1 MRGRIL
7 IVEDEEVLRESLVD
21 FFRQEDY
28 TARGVDTLSGARKEL
43 YQHDFYLMILDL
55 KLPDG
60 SGIDLLSEISD
71 LQSLLVIVTTAFPEV
86 QTAVRAL
93 KLGAFDYI
101 NKPFDLDE
109 LQLIVERAMD
119 TRQLRGEVN
128 SFRQREKQ
136 RNKRSWTRLEGESNV
151 LKKIRQEILLVAKA
165 DTTTTLIFG
174 ESGVGKELVVEA
186 IHYQSARREGPLL
199 KINCAALPAA
209 LLENELFGHEK
220 GAYTDANGR
229 QKGLFEIADHGTL
242 FLDEIAEMEPGLQAK
257 LLRVLEDKTVTRLG
271 GRQPIQVDVRIVA
284 ATNRDLRERID
295 AGLFREDLFYRLNV
309 FPIMVPPLR
318 EHPEDIPLL
327 ADLFLKE
334 FLLHS
339 PDKNCVFSATA
350 VECLRNHP
358 WPGNVRELKNVIER
372 TTLLHS
378 GGTIIP
384 ENLALVGCCSEVKST
399 IEETKTLSE
408 VEKMHIL
415 AVYQNTGN
423 NKTRTADILGINRL
437 TLRRK
442 LKEYGISSGSC
453 KTL

>member
-7 IVEDEEVLRESLVD
+7 IVEDEEILRESLVD
-21 FFRQEDY
+21 FFRQENY
-28 TARGVDTLSGARKEL
+28 TVFCVDSLSSARKEL
-43 YQHDFYLMILDL
+43 YQHDFDLMILDM

-71 LQSLLVIVTTAFPEV
+71 SQSPLVIAATAFPEV
-86 QTAVRAL
+86 QTAVKAL

-109 LQLIVERAMD
+109 LQMIVERAMD

-136 RNKRSWTRLEGESNV
+136 RSKRSWTRLEGDSNV
-151 LKKIRQEILLVAKA
+151 LRKIRREILLVAKA
-165 DTTTTLIFG
+165 DATTTLILG

-199 KINCAALPAA
+199 KINCAALPTT

-220 GAYTDANGR
+220 GAYTDAKDR

-257 LLRVLEDKTVTRLG
+257 LLRVLEDMKVTRIG
-271 GRQPIQVDVRIVA
+271 GQQPIDVDVRIVA
-284 ATNRDLRERID
+284 ATNRNLRERIN
-295 AGLFREDLFYRLNV
+295 AGSFREDLFYRLNV

-327 ADLFLKE
+327 ANLFLKE
-334 FLLHS
+334 FLLYS
-339 PDKNCVFSATA
+339 PDKTCVFSTA
-350 VECLRNHP
+350 AMDCLRKYH

-372 TTLLHS
+372 ATLLHS
-378 GGTIIP
+378 GGTITS
-384 ENLALVGCCSEVKST
+384 ENLAVFGCCTEIKPAT
-399 IEETKTLSE
+399 EEMMPLSE
-408 VEKMHIL
+408 VEKTHIL
-415 AVYQNTGN
+415 SVYKKTGN
-423 NKTRTADILGINRL
+423 NKTQTADTLGINRL

-442 LKEYGISSGSC
+442 LKEYGIE
-453 KTL
+453 

>member
-1 MRGRIL
+1 MRGQIL
-7 IVEDEEVLRESLVD
+7 IVEDEEILRESLVD
-21 FFRQEDY
+21 FFRQEGY
-28 TARGVDTLSGARKEL
+28 IALSANSIAAARHEMNH
-43 YQHDFYLMILDL
+43 HDFDLMVLDM

-60 SGIDLLSEISD
+60 SGLDLLAEISD
-71 LQSLLVIVTTAFPEV
+71 PQSLLVIVATAFPEV
-86 QTAVRAL
+86 QTAVTAL

-109 LQLIVERAMD
+109 LQLLVERAMD

-136 RNKRSWTRLEGESNV
+136 RSKRSWTRLEGDSNV

-165 DTTTTLIFG
+165 DTTTTLILG
-174 ESGVGKELVVEA
+174 ESGVGKELVAEA

-199 KINCAALPAA
+199 KINCAALPAT

-220 GAYTDANGR
+220 GAYTDASGR
-229 QKGLFEIADHGTL
+229 QKGLFELADHGTL

-257 LLRVLEDKTVTRLG
+257 LLRVLEDMTVTRIG
-271 GRQPIQVDVRIVA
+271 GQQPINVDVRIVT
-284 ATNRDLRERID
+284 ATNRNLRDRIA

-309 FPIMVPPLR
+309 FPIRVPPLR

-327 ADLFLKE
+327 AKLFLKE
-334 FLLHS
+334 FLLHA
-339 PDKNCVFSATA
+339 PDKHCEFSEEALQ
-350 VECLRNHP
+350 CLQKND

-378 GGTIIP
+378 GGTITH
-384 ENLALVGCCSEVKST
+384 EDLAMVGCCFGTKAQIGELAT
-399 IEETKTLSE
+399 LAEIEKR
-408 VEKMHIL
+408 HIL
-415 AVYQNTGN
+415 FVYKETGH
-423 NKTRTADILGINRL
+423 NKTRTAEVLGINRL

-442 LKEYGISSGSC
+442 LKEYGID
-453 KTL
+453 

>member
-7 IVEDEEVLRESLVD
+7 VVEDEEILRESLVD
-21 FFRQEDY
+21 FFRQEGY
-28 TARGVDTLSGARKEL
+28 LARSADGIAAARYALK
-43 YQHDFYLMILDL
+43 QHDFDLMILDM

-60 SGIDLLSEISD
+60 SGLDLLAKIPD
-71 LQSLLVIVTTAFPEV
+71 PQSLLVIVATAFPEV
-86 QTAVRAL
+86 QTAVTAL

-109 LQLIVERAMD
+109 LLLLVERAMD
-119 TRQLRGEVN
+119 TRQLRGEVH

-136 RNKRSWTRLEGESNV
+136 RSKRSWTRLEGDSNV

-165 DTTTTLIFG
+165 DTTTTLILG
-174 ESGVGKELVVEA
+174 ESGVGKELVAEA

-199 KINCAALPAA
+199 KINCAALPAS

-220 GAYTDANGR
+220 GAYTDAGSQ
-229 QKGLFEIADHGTL
+229 QKGLFELADHGTL

-257 LLRVLEDKTVTRLG
+257 LLRVLEDMTVTRLG
-271 GRQPIQVDVRIVA
+271 GQQPIYVDVRIVT
-284 ATNRDLRERID
+284 ATNRNLRERIQ

-309 FPIMVPPLR
+309 FPILVPPLR

-327 ADLFLKE
+327 AELFLKE
-334 FLLHS
+334 FLLHT
-339 PDKNCVFSATA
+339 PDKQCEFSAEA
-350 VECLRNHP
+350 LQCLQRHE

-372 TTLLHS
+372 TTLLHP
-378 GGTIIP
+378 GGRITCD
-384 ENLALVGCCSEVKST
+384 NLALVGCCSEPSAAT
-399 IEETKTLSE
+399 GTMEPLSE
-408 VEKMHIL
+408 VEKKHIL
-415 AVYQNTGN
+415 FVYQNTDH

-442 LKEYGISSGSC
+442 LKEYGVE
-453 KTL
+453 

>member
-1 MRGRIL
+1 MRGQIL
-7 IVEDEEVLRESLVD
+7 IVEDEEILRESLVD
-21 FFRQEDY
+21 FFRQEGYIALSADSIVA
-28 TARGVDTLSGARKEL
+28 ARYEMNRHNFD
-43 YQHDFYLMILDL
+43 LMILDM

-60 SGIDLLSEISD
+60 SGLDLLAEVSD
-71 LQSLLVIVTTAFPEV
+71 PQSLLVIVATAFPEV
-86 QTAVRAL
+86 QTAVTAL

-109 LQLIVERAMD
+109 LQLLVERAMD

-136 RNKRSWTRLEGESNV
+136 RSKRSWTRLEGDSNV

-165 DTTTTLIFG
+165 DTTTTLILG
-174 ESGVGKELVVEA
+174 ESGVGKELVAEA

-199 KINCAALPAA
+199 KINCAALPAT

-220 GAYTDANGR
+220 GAYTDASGR
-229 QKGLFEIADHGTL
+229 QKGLFELADHGTL

-257 LLRVLEDKTVTRLG
+257 LLRVLEDMTVTRIG
-271 GRQPIQVDVRIVA
+271 GQQPINVDVRIVT
-284 ATNRDLRERID
+284 ATNRNLRDRIA

-309 FPIMVPPLR
+309 FPIRVPPLR

-327 ADLFLKE
+327 AKLFLKE
-334 FLLHS
+334 FLLHA
-339 PDKNCVFSATA
+339 PDKHCEFSAEA
-350 VECLRNHP
+350 LGGLQENN

-378 GGTIIP
+378 GGVITR
-384 ENLALVGCCSEVKST
+384 EDLAMVGCCAEVKST
-399 IEETKTLSE
+399 TRDLATLAEIEKH
-408 VEKMHIL
+408 HIL
-415 AVYQNTGN
+415 FVYNETGH
-423 NKTRTADILGINRL
+423 NKTRTAEVLGINRL

-442 LKEYGISSGSC
+442 LKEYGID
-453 KTL
+453 

>member
-7 IVEDEEVLRESLVD
+7 IVEDEEMLRESLVD
-21 FFRQEDY
+21 FFQQENY
-28 TARGVDTLSGARKEL
+28 IALSSATLSGARKEV
-43 YQHDFYLMILDL
+43 QRHDFDLVILDM

-60 SGIDLLSEISD
+60 SGLDLLAEISD
-71 LQSLLVIVTTAFPEV
+71 PQSPLVIVATAFPEV
-86 QTAVRAL
+86 QTAVKAL

-136 RNKRSWTRLEGESNV
+136 RSKRSWTRLEGESNI
-151 LKKIRQEILLVAKA
+151 LRKMRQEILLVAKA
-165 DTTTTLIFG
+165 GTTTTLILG

-186 IHYQSARREGPLL
+186 IHYQSARHEGPLL
-199 KINCAALPAA
+199 KINCAALPAT

-220 GAYTDANGR
+220 GAYTGANSR
-229 QKGLFEIADHGTL
+229 QKGLFELADHGTL

-257 LLRVLEDKTVTRLG
+257 LLRVLEDMTVTRIG
-271 GRQPIQVDVRIVA
+271 GQQLIHVDVRIVA
-284 ATNRDLRERID
+284 ATNRDLRERIET
-295 AGLFREDLFYRLNV
+295 GLFREDLFYRLNV
-309 FPIMVPPLR
+309 FPILVPPLR

-327 ADLFLKE
+327 ANLFLKE

-339 PDKNCVFSATA
+339 PDKSCEFSTIAM
-350 VECLRNHP
+350 ECLRKHQ

-372 TTLLHS
+372 ATLLHS
-378 GGTIIP
+378 GGVISP
-384 ENLALVGCCSEVKST
+384 DDLALIGCCSGAKAATEKMVP
-399 IEETKTLSE
+399 LSE
-408 VEKMHIL
+408 VEKTHIL
-415 AVYQNTGN
+415 AVYKKTDY

-442 LKEYGISSGSC
+442 LKEYGDS
-453 KTL
+453 

>member
-7 IVEDEEVLRESLVD
+7 IVEDEEILRESLID
-21 FFRQEDY
+21 FFRQENY
-28 TARGVDTLSGARKEL
+28 TALGADTLFSARKEL
-43 YQHDFYLMILDL
+43 HLHDFDLMILDM

-71 LQSLLVIVTTAFPEV
+71 LQSLLVIVATAYPEV

-128 SFRQREKQ
+128 SFRKREKQ
-136 RNKRSWTRLEGESNV
+136 RSKRSWTRLEGESNV

-165 DTTTTLIFG
+165 DATTTLILG

-199 KINCAALPAA
+199 KINCAALPAT

-220 GAYTDANGR
+220 GAYTDANSR
-229 QKGLFEIADHGTL
+229 QKGLFELADHGTL

-257 LLRVLEDKTVTRLG
+257 LLRVLEDKTVTRIG
-271 GRQPIQVDVRIVA
+271 GQQPIYVDVRIVA

-327 ADLFLKE
+327 AALFLKE

-339 PDKNCVFSATA
+339 PDKNCVFSAA
-350 VECLRNHP
+350 AMECLSRHQ

-372 TTLLHS
+372 TTLLHP
-378 GGTIIP
+378 GGTITP
-384 ENLALVGCCSEVKST
+384 ENLALVGCCSGGGSAT
-399 IEETKTLSE
+399 EEMIPLSE
-408 VEKMHIL
+408 VEKTHIL
-415 AVYQNTGN
+415 AVYKKTGN

-442 LKEYGISSGSC
+442 LKEYGIS
-453 KTL
+453 